1 MGHVLLDDAA
11 GAPTGTTCVHF
22 LPAQGGRGR
31 EVIHPLLRPS
41 YFQLLLSGGGAA
53 PATGRRREAQLLPT
67 NNQDL
72 SRLLQSKQYLIC
84 YKTAE
89 ATCESLKIRTRWE
102 ADLRKLPSV
111 LDAACQFARRSL
123 AAGREDDRTPAGSGL
138 VSVGAGGGRGE
149 CGPGRVGPAR
159 PHAGGCDRVA
169 SNSLA
174 EIAPAS
180 SSSSSNFQTI
190 ESNGTQSPLALLAA
204 TCSRLGAVTM
214 GPEQQQ
220 DSKDQQQ
227 HFSKAMNYQ
236 RPLVNAAN
244 SVPNGIQVQQP
255 QVISMQQLQSLLGG
269 GVSLWRG
276 GLIPEHAAATQ
287 QGMYGG
293 CLVGGVGGVGGVT
306 PMQAVTV
313 DGQDALF
320 IPAQHAQNFS
330 GMGQVSLVNGQL
342 VRTPVLPAGFLQ
354 NVMHLPAEQQAT
366 ITIPGTNLSI
376 PISAFA
382 GNQPMIVPGSNIS
395 LAGLQANQAITIP
408 TSQAI
413 SIPTSQAISIPC
425 SSAAVTPGDKQ
436 TNGKDT
442 KAPGSPNGQGAGG
455 GIAVRGGVG
464 GMGMVPVQ
472 VPVSVANGHTVYQT
486 VHLPVHAPQHLQI
499 IPQCKHSH
507 KMASVLTPSG
517 QIQQIQIA
525 SLANVQGGGA
535 QGGGAAGQAPATI
548 TLQAVSNPMQA
559 DAGNLQQQQPSQT
572 IITSTPAGQQVTV
585 IPASGNVRAANIV
598 QVPALGVG
606 GLGGAVQLVPALGIP
621 GVQLAQLQQSQAQS
635 AQPLIGQQIQQDPN
649 EPGKWQVV
657 SVGGAGTA
665 GGGGAGS
672 AASTPAPPECEAAKL
687 RPASPS
693 QSKRLM
699 KRVACTCPNCDQ
711 GENRL
716 VDRKKQHVC
725 HIAGCNKVYGKTSHL
740 RAHLR
745 WHSGERPFLCNWLF
759 CGKRFTRS
767 DELQR
772 HRRTHTG
779 EKRFECPEC
788 RKRFM
793 RSDHL
798 AKHVRIHTKNRITEV
813 ATSTQS
819 MYSDSGDDSCDE
831 KMMLT
836 IETVHNDGDG
846 EDKMVLRPSPK
857 MEPDHIDS

>member
-1 MGHVLLDDAA
+1 MMSSE
-11 GAPTGTTCVHF
+11 PTKVKVEYINEDKT
-22 LPAQGGRGR
+22 
-31 EVIHPLLRPS
+31 
-41 YFQLLLSGGGAA
+41 
-53 PATGRRREAQLLPT
+53 
-67 NNQDL
+67 
-72 SRLLQSKQYLIC
+72 SK
-84 YKTAE
+84 E
-89 ATCESLKIRTRWE
+89 
-102 ADLRKLPSV
+102 
-111 LDAACQFARRSL
+111 
-123 AAGREDDRTPAGSGL
+123 GNGS
-138 VSVGAGGGRGE
+138 
-149 CGPGRVGPAR
+149 
-159 PHAGGCDRVA
+159 
-169 SNSLA
+169 
-174 EIAPAS
+174 
-180 SSSSSNFQTI
+180 
-190 ESNGTQSPLALLAA
+190 QSPLALLAA
-204 TCSRLGAVTM
+204 TCSRLGAATM

-220 DSKDQQQ
+220 DNKDQQQ
-227 HFSKAMNYQ
+227 HFSPQQQQQAQQQQAQQQQAQQQQAQQQQAQQQQAQQQAQLIQQQVQGDAATIAAIQQQYLQQQQQQPQLRVISSAVVQQLRAQGLSGNE
-236 RPLVNAAN
+236 LSAAIVNAAN

-269 GVSLWRG
+269 GVVSG
-276 GLIPEHAAATQ
+276 EGATYQNTPQQLLQIHPQLLQQQ
-287 QGMYGG
+287 QGVYGG
-293 CLVGGVGGVGGVT
+293 CLVGGVGGVA

-354 NVMHLPAEQQAT
+354 NVMHLPTAEQQAT
-366 ITIPGTNLSI
+366 VTIPGTNLTI
-376 PISAFA
+376 PISALT
-382 GNQPMIVPGSNIS
+382 GNQPMITIPGSNIS
-395 LAGLQANQAITIP
+395 LPGLQANQTIT
-408 TSQAI
+408 
-413 SIPTSQAISIPC
+413 IPTSQAISIPC
-425 SSAAVTPGDKQ
+425 SSAGVTPADKQ
-436 TNGKDT
+436 ANGKDNKPPT
-442 KAPGSPNGQGAGG
+442 SPNGQGGSG

-499 IPQCKHSH
+499 IPQLQQMQAQPQ
-507 KMASVLTPSG
+507 MASVLTPSG

-525 SLANVQGGGA
+525 SLANVQQGGGA
-535 QGGGAAGQAPATI
+535 QGGGNAGQSPATI

-559 DAGNLQQQQPSQT
+559 DSGSMQQQQPSQT
-572 IITSTPAGQQVTV
+572 IITSTPTGQQVTV
-585 IPASGNVRAANIV
+585 IPASSNV
-598 QVPALGVG
+598 PTLGVG
-606 GLGGAVQLVPALGIP
+606 GLGGAVQLVPALGLP
-621 GVQLAQLQQSQAQS
+621 GVQLAQLQQTQPQA

-657 SVGGAGTA
+657 TTHTTSG
-665 GGGGAGS
+665 GS
-672 AASTPAPPECEAAKL
+672 AATTPQPAECEAAKM
-687 RPASPS
+687 RPSSPG
-693 QSKRLM
+693 QGKRLM

-716 VDRKKQHVC
+716 MDRKKQHVC

-836 IETVHNDGDG
+836 IETVHNEGDG

>member
-1 MGHVLLDDAA
+1 MMSSESTKVKVEYVNEDK
-11 GAPTGTTCVHF
+11 TG
-22 LPAQGGRGR
+22 
-31 EVIHPLLRPS
+31 
-41 YFQLLLSGGGAA
+41 
-53 PATGRRREAQLLPT
+53 
-67 NNQDL
+67 
-72 SRLLQSKQYLIC
+72 K
-84 YKTAE
+84 
-89 ATCESLKIRTRWE
+89 
-102 ADLRKLPSV
+102 
-111 LDAACQFARRSL
+111 
-123 AAGREDDRTPAGSGL
+123 
-138 VSVGAGGGRGE
+138 
-149 CGPGRVGPAR
+149 
-159 PHAGGCDRVA
+159 
-169 SNSLA
+169 
-174 EIAPAS
+174 
-180 SSSSSNFQTI
+180 

-204 TCSRLGAVTM
+204 TCSRLGAATM

-220 DSKDQQQ
+220 DTKDQQQ
-227 HFSKAMNYQ
+227 HFSPQQQQQAQQQQAQQQQAQQQQAQQQQAQQQQAQQQAQLIQQQVQGDAATLAAIQQQYLQQQQQQQQQQPQLRVISSAVVQQLRAQGLSGNE
-236 RPLVNAAN
+236 LSAAIVNAAN

-269 GVSLWRG
+269 GVVSG
-276 GLIPEHAAATQ
+276 EGATYQNTPQQLLQIHPQLLQQ

-293 CLVGGVGGVGGVT
+293 CLVGGVGGVGGVA

-376 PISAFA
+376 PISALA

-395 LAGLQANQAITIP
+395 LAGLQGNQAITIP

-436 TNGKDT
+436 ANGKDT

-499 IPQCKHSH
+499 IPQLQQMQAQPQ
-507 KMASVLTPSG
+507 MASVLTPSG

-525 SLANVQGGGA
+525 SLANVQQGGGA
-535 QGGGAAGQAPATI
+535 QGGAAAGQTPATI

-559 DAGNLQQQQPSQT
+559 DTGNLQQQQPSQT

-585 IPASGNVRAANIV
+585 IPASGNV
-598 QVPALGVG
+598 PTLGVG

-621 GVQLAQLQQSQAQS
+621 GVQLAQLQQSQPQT

-657 SVGGAGTA
+657 SVSASSGP
-665 GGGGAGS
+665 GS
-672 AASTPAPPECEAAKL
+672 AASTPQPAECEASKHG
-687 RPASPS
+687 PASPG
-693 QSKRLM
+693 QAGKRLM

>member
-1 MGHVLLDDAA
+1 MGNELSAA
-11 GAPTGTTCVHF
+11 
-22 LPAQGGRGR
+22 
-31 EVIHPLLRPS
+31 I
-41 YFQLLLSGGGAA
+41 
-53 PATGRRREAQLLPT
+53 
-67 NNQDL
+67 
-72 SRLLQSKQYLIC
+72 
-84 YKTAE
+84 
-89 ATCESLKIRTRWE
+89 
-102 ADLRKLPSV
+102 
-111 LDAACQFARRSL
+111 
-123 AAGREDDRTPAGSGL
+123 
-138 VSVGAGGGRGE
+138 
-149 CGPGRVGPAR
+149 
-159 PHAGGCDRVA
+159 
-169 SNSLA
+169 
-174 EIAPAS
+174 
-180 SSSSSNFQTI
+180 
-190 ESNGTQSPLALLAA
+190 
-204 TCSRLGAVTM
+204 
-214 GPEQQQ
+214 
-220 DSKDQQQ
+220 
-227 HFSKAMNYQ
+227 
-236 RPLVNAAN
+236 VNAAN

-269 GVSLWRG
+269 GVVSG
-276 GLIPEHAAATQ
+276 EGATYQNTPQQLLQIHPQLLQQQ
-287 QGMYGG
+287 QGVYGG
-293 CLVGGVGGVGGVT
+293 CLVGGVGGVA

-354 NVMHLPAEQQAT
+354 NVMHLPT
-366 ITIPGTNLSI
+366 G
-376 PISAFA
+376 
-382 GNQPMIVPGSNIS
+382 G
-395 LAGLQANQAITIP
+395 
-408 TSQAI
+408 
-413 SIPTSQAISIPC
+413 
-425 SSAAVTPGDKQ
+425 
-436 TNGKDT
+436 
-442 KAPGSPNGQGAGG
+442 GG

-499 IPQCKHSH
+499 IPQLQQMQAQPQ
-507 KMASVLTPSG
+507 MASVLTPSG

-535 QGGGAAGQAPATI
+535 QGGGNAGQSPATI

-559 DAGNLQQQQPSQT
+559 DSGNMQQQQPSQT
-572 IITSTPAGQQVTV
+572 IIASTPTGQQVTV
-585 IPASGNVRAANIV
+585 IPATSNV
-598 QVPALGVG
+598 PTLGVG
-606 GLGGAVQLVPALGIP
+606 GLGGAVQLVPALGLP
-621 GVQLAQLQQSQAQS
+621 GVQLAQLQQTQPQT

-657 SVGGAGTA
+657 STHTTSG
-665 GGGGAGS
+665 GS
-672 AASTPAPPECEAAKL
+672 AATTPQPAECEAAKM
-687 RPASPS
+687 RPNSPG
-693 QSKRLM
+693 QGKRLM

-711 GENRL
+711 GEKL
-716 VDRKKQHVC
+716 MDRKKQHVC

-836 IETVHNDGDG
+836 IETVHNEGDG

>member
-1 MGHVLLDDAA
+1 MMSSE
-11 GAPTGTTCVHF
+11 PTKVKVEYINEDKT
-22 LPAQGGRGR
+22 
-31 EVIHPLLRPS
+31 
-41 YFQLLLSGGGAA
+41 
-53 PATGRRREAQLLPT
+53 
-67 NNQDL
+67 
-72 SRLLQSKQYLIC
+72 SK
-84 YKTAE
+84 E
-89 ATCESLKIRTRWE
+89 
-102 ADLRKLPSV
+102 
-111 LDAACQFARRSL
+111 
-123 AAGREDDRTPAGSGL
+123 GNGS
-138 VSVGAGGGRGE
+138 
-149 CGPGRVGPAR
+149 
-159 PHAGGCDRVA
+159 
-169 SNSLA
+169 
-174 EIAPAS
+174 
-180 SSSSSNFQTI
+180 
-190 ESNGTQSPLALLAA
+190 QSPLALLAA
-204 TCSRLGAVTM
+204 TCSRLGAATM

-220 DSKDQQQ
+220 DNKDQQQ
-227 HFSKAMNYQ
+227 HFSPQQQQQAQQQQAQQQQAQQQQAQQQQAQQQQAQQQAQLIQQQVQGDAATIAAIQQQYLQQQQQQPQLRVISSAVVQQLRAQGLSGNE
-236 RPLVNAAN
+236 LSAAIVNAAN

-269 GVSLWRG
+269 GVVSG
-276 GLIPEHAAATQ
+276 EGATYQNTPQQLLQIHPQLLQQQ
-287 QGMYGG
+287 QGVYGG
-293 CLVGGVGGVGGVT
+293 CLVGGVGGVA

-354 NVMHLPAEQQAT
+354 NVMHLPT
-366 ITIPGTNLSI
+366 G
-376 PISAFA
+376 
-382 GNQPMIVPGSNIS
+382 GS
-395 LAGLQANQAITIP
+395 
-408 TSQAI
+408 
-413 SIPTSQAISIPC
+413 
-425 SSAAVTPGDKQ
+425 
-436 TNGKDT
+436 
-442 KAPGSPNGQGAGG
+442 G

-499 IPQCKHSH
+499 IPQLQQMQAQPQ
-507 KMASVLTPSG
+507 MASVLTPSG

-525 SLANVQGGGA
+525 SLANVQQGGGA
-535 QGGGAAGQAPATI
+535 QGGGNAGQSPATI

-559 DAGNLQQQQPSQT
+559 DSGSMQQQQPSQT
-572 IITSTPAGQQVTV
+572 IITSTPTGQQVTV
-585 IPASGNVRAANIV
+585 IPASSNV
-598 QVPALGVG
+598 PTLGVG
-606 GLGGAVQLVPALGIP
+606 GLGGAVQLVPALGLP
-621 GVQLAQLQQSQAQS
+621 GVQLAQLQQTQPQA

-657 SVGGAGTA
+657 TTHTTSG
-665 GGGGAGS
+665 GS
-672 AASTPAPPECEAAKL
+672 AATTPQPAECEAAKM
-687 RPASPS
+687 RPSSPG
-693 QSKRLM
+693 QGKRLM

-716 VDRKKQHVC
+716 MDRKKQHVC

-836 IETVHNDGDG
+836 IETVHNEGDG

>member
-1 MGHVLLDDAA
+1 MMSSESTKVKVEYVNEDK
-11 GAPTGTTCVHF
+11 TG
-22 LPAQGGRGR
+22 
-31 EVIHPLLRPS
+31 
-41 YFQLLLSGGGAA
+41 
-53 PATGRRREAQLLPT
+53 
-67 NNQDL
+67 
-72 SRLLQSKQYLIC
+72 K
-84 YKTAE
+84 
-89 ATCESLKIRTRWE
+89 
-102 ADLRKLPSV
+102 
-111 LDAACQFARRSL
+111 
-123 AAGREDDRTPAGSGL
+123 
-138 VSVGAGGGRGE
+138 
-149 CGPGRVGPAR
+149 
-159 PHAGGCDRVA
+159 
-169 SNSLA
+169 
-174 EIAPAS
+174 
-180 SSSSSNFQTI
+180 

-204 TCSRLGAVTM
+204 TCSRLGAATM

-220 DSKDQQQ
+220 DTKDQQQ
-227 HFSKAMNYQ
+227 HFSPQQQQQAQQQQAQQQQAQQQQAQQQQAQQQQAQQQAQLIQQQVQGDAATLAAIQQQYLQQQQQQQQQQPQLRVISSAVVQQLRAQGLSGNE
-236 RPLVNAAN
+236 LSAAIVNAAN

-269 GVSLWRG
+269 GVVSG
-276 GLIPEHAAATQ
+276 EGATYQNTPQQLLQIHPQLLQQ

-293 CLVGGVGGVGGVT
+293 CLVGGVGGVGGVA

-354 NVMHLPAEQQAT
+354 NVMHLPA
-366 ITIPGTNLSI
+366 
-376 PISAFA
+376 
-382 GNQPMIVPGSNIS
+382 
-395 LAGLQANQAITIP
+395 
-408 TSQAI
+408 
-413 SIPTSQAISIPC
+413 
-425 SSAAVTPGDKQ
+425 
-436 TNGKDT
+436 
-442 KAPGSPNGQGAGG
+442 GAGG

-499 IPQCKHSH
+499 IPQLQQMQAQPQ
-507 KMASVLTPSG
+507 MASVLTPSG

-525 SLANVQGGGA
+525 SLANVQQGGGA
-535 QGGGAAGQAPATI
+535 QGGAAAGQTPATI

-559 DAGNLQQQQPSQT
+559 DTGNLQQQQPSQT

-598 QVPALGVG
+598 QVPTLGVG

-621 GVQLAQLQQSQAQS
+621 GVQLAQLQQSQPQT

-657 SVGGAGTA
+657 SVSASSGP
-665 GGGGAGS
+665 GS
-672 AASTPAPPECEAAKL
+672 AASTPQPAECEASKHG
-687 RPASPS
+687 PASPG
-693 QSKRLM
+693 QAGKRLM

>member
-1 MGHVLLDDAA
+1 
-11 GAPTGTTCVHF
+11 
-22 LPAQGGRGR
+22 
-31 EVIHPLLRPS
+31 
-41 YFQLLLSGGGAA
+41 
-53 PATGRRREAQLLPT
+53 
-67 NNQDL
+67 
-72 SRLLQSKQYLIC
+72 
-84 YKTAE
+84 
-89 ATCESLKIRTRWE
+89 
-102 ADLRKLPSV
+102 
-111 LDAACQFARRSL
+111 
-123 AAGREDDRTPAGSGL
+123 RTPAGSGL

-159 PHAGGCDRVA
+159 PHAGGCD
-169 SNSLA
+169 LLQ
-174 EIAPAS
+174 EKIWLL
-180 SSSSSNFQTI
+180 Q

-204 TCSRLGAVTM
+204 TCSRLGAATM

-220 DSKDQQQ
+220 DTKDQQQ
-227 HFSKAMNYQ
+227 HFSKVSILFHSLIIVFLLGNELSAAI
-236 RPLVNAAN
+236 VNAAN

-269 GVSLWRG
+269 GVVSGEGATYQNTPQQL
-276 GLIPEHAAATQ
+276 LQIHPQLLQVFFVCAARL
-287 QGMYGG
+287 
-293 CLVGGVGGVGGVT
+293 CGGVA

-376 PISAFA
+376 PISALA

-395 LAGLQANQAITIP
+395 LAGLQGNQAITIP

-436 TNGKDT
+436 ANGKDT
-442 KAPGSPNGQGAGG
+442 KAPGSPNGQGWCL
-455 GIAVRGGVG
+455 
-464 GMGMVPVQ
+464 
-472 VPVSVANGHTVYQT
+472 GHLSTLFSALWLVISLCMLRMQ
-486 VHLPVHAPQHLQI
+486 AQPQ
-499 IPQCKHSH
+499 
-507 KMASVLTPSG
+507 MASVLTPSG

-525 SLANVQGGGA
+525 SLANVQLLWGVA
-535 QGGGAAGQAPATI
+535 QGSALAGLARLRHYHIFAADT
-548 TLQAVSNPMQA
+548 
-559 DAGNLQQQQPSQT
+559 GNLQQQQPSQT

-598 QVPALGVG
+598 QVPTLGVG

-621 GVQLAQLQQSQAQS
+621 GVQLAQLQQSQPQT

-657 SVGGAGTA
+657 SVSASSGP
-665 GGGGAGS
+665 GS
-672 AASTPAPPECEAAKL
+672 AASTPQPAECEASKHG
-687 RPASPS
+687 PASPG
-693 QSKRLM
+693 QAGKRLM